1 MQMRSLLQDQAQL
14 EIGAKTNILKSV
26 PFQPELPKIFV
37 SATNPAQPCPSFRLD
52 LNTRPF

>member
-1 MQMRSLLQDQAQL
+1 MRSLLQDQAQL

-37 SATNPAQPCPSFRLD
+37 SATNPAQPCPSFRLG